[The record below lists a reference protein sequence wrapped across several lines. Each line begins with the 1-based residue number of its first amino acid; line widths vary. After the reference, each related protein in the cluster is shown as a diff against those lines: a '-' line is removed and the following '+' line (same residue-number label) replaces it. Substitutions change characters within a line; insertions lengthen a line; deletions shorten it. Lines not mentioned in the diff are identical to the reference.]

1 MMGVIEGSTIR
12 NRLSSFYPII
22 SPEKRKNRNLPSI
35 INHSSGGCHVAVDSI
50 QFFIE
55 LYLIIVALLNYQ
67 LASVIEK
74 FQPKVVVKSNQKMPV
89 TT

>member
-1 MMGVIEGSTIR
+1 MMRVIESSTVR
-12 NRLSSFYPII
+12 NRLSSFYPFI
-22 SPEKRKNRNLPSI
+22 SAEKRKNGLPSI

>member
-1 MMGVIEGSTIR
+1 MMGVIVSSTFR

-22 SPEKRKNRNLPSI
+22 SPEKRKNGLSSI

-55 LYLIIVALLNYQ
+55 FIQIIVARFNYQ
-67 LASVIEK
+67 VASVIE
-74 FQPKVVVKSNQKMPV
+74 PKVAIKCNQKVPV